1 MTTKKQDKIHRNV
14 IIMSDSENSD
24 LSPNIIGLSYLSI
37 VCETSSKSNNLCI
50 ILTDRLKGLDFE
62 EVWFQ

>member
-1 MTTKKQDKIHRNV
+1 
-14 IIMSDSENSD
+14 MSDSENSD
-24 LSPNIIGLSYLSI
+24 LSPNITGLSYLSI